1 MRDKKKRVKKQIERV
16 KKAKREG
23 IRNLVREK

>member
-1 MRDKKKRVKKQIERV
+1 VGETKGEGGGNGVGKRV

-23 IRNLVREK
+23 G